1 MHRTELSPRPARLRA
16 PGCALLLGLALLFTL
31 AGCSGSD
38 AESGSLDGIWSGAII
53 DQYLCEAGETM
64 ISATIGGTTF
74 TVDSTTGY
82 IDLTGATAAL
92 TTQEGGVY
100 RLALD
105 SPALTGLL
113 AVDPQSQYAALLLQH
128 PDSTAPPA
136 GVFGLLTKGAG
147 GTPSHADSDIDGT
160 WSGYTA
166 ALNGDFTLAASA
178 ASSATIGPG
187 TFEHTISGTDG
198 EGVFDGTVS
207 PLNLTMLWRGFLG
220 QGEFTY
226 EPGFFLSP
234 DNNGAVGVFLPD
246 DCALSSGYIFPTDVK
261 FSVWS
266 RQP

>member
-31 AGCSGSD
+31 AACTGSSD
-38 AESGSLDGIWSGAII
+38 SPAADGSWSGAII

-64 ISATIGGTTF
+64 ISATISGTTL
-74 TVDSTTGY
+74 TVESTTGG
-82 IDLTGATAAL
+82 IDLTGATATL
-92 TTQEGGVY
+92 TNLGGGAY
-100 RLALD
+100 RLALV
-105 SPALTGLL
+105 SPALSGLL
-113 AVDPQSQYAALLLQH
+113 LLDPQSQYAALLLQH

-136 GVFGLLTKGAG
+136 GVFGLLTKGAVG
-147 GTPSHADSDIDGT
+147 MPSHADSDLDGA

-166 ALNGDFTLAASA
+166 VLNGDFTLAASA

-187 TFEHTISGTDG
+187 TSEHTISGTDG
-198 EGVFDGTVS
+198 EGTFEGTVS
-207 PLNLTMLWRGFLG
+207 PLALTMLWRASVG
-220 QGEFTY
+220 QGAFSY

-234 DNNGAVGVFLPD
+234 DNNGAVGVFLPN
-246 DCALSSGYIFPTDVK
+246 DCALSSGYNFPAEVK